1 MSKSLK
7 IYPHNEHKINNDLI
21 DPDALNTIQVLKSN
35 GFDAY
40 LVGGCVRD
48 LFLASSQKILM

>member
-40 LVGGCVRD
+40 LVGVCVRD
-48 LFLASSQKILM
+48 LFLGFKP